1 MVNLKKSTG
10 YRVFQVF
17 NFLFLALI
25 VVFTLYPFI
34 YLMSTSLSSNNAVMH
49 GEVVLLPHQI
59 TFAAYNQMMNQV
71 AFWND
76 YRNTIMYTVLGTV
89 FDLALSTMC
98 AYPLSKRIPGRTII
112 LKLLVFTMFFSGGL
126 IPTFIL
132 VKTLHMTNTIWS
144 VIIPS
149 SVYVYNVIIM
159 RTFFEGIPS
168 SLEEAAE
175 IDGLNQIQVL
185 IRIVLP
191 LSKPI
196 LATMLL
202 FMAVQYWNDWFQA
215 LIYINNNNLYPVTL
229 FLRNIL
235 MGATLSSMNMTS
247 ANDSSFTLPQTLQS
261 ASVMLV
267 TIPILC
273 VYPFVQKYFVKGV
286 MIGAIKE

>member
-1 MVNLKKSTG
+1 MVNIKKSPG

-17 NFLFLALI
+17 NALI
-25 VVFTLYPFI
+25 LLLVVLITLYPFV
-34 YLMSTSLSSNNAVMH
+34 YVLSVSLSSNDAVMH
-49 GEVVLLPHQI
+49 GEVILFPHQV
-59 TFAAYNQMMNQV
+59 TFAAYRQMMNQS
-71 AFWND
+71 AFWLD
-76 YRNTIMYTVLGTV
+76 YRNTILYTVLGTA
-89 FDLALSTMC
+89 FDLVLTTMC
-98 AYPLSKRIPGRTII
+98 AYPLSKRIPGRGII

-159 RTFFEGIPS
+159 RTFFEGIPG

-175 IDGLNQIQVL
+175 IDGLDQIHVL
-185 IRIVLP
+185 LQIVLP

-215 LIYINNNNLYPVTL
+215 LIYLNDNSLYPVTL

-235 MGATLSSMNMTS
+235 MGATLSSQSLTTG
-247 ANDSSFTLPQTLQS
+247 NDSSFTLPQTLQS
-261 ASVMLV
+261 ASVMLI

>member
-1 MVNLKKSTG
+1 MVNIRKSPS
-10 YRVFQVF
+10 YRIFHIF
-17 NFLFLALI
+17 NALI
-25 VVFTLYPFI
+25 LLAIMLCTLYPFI
-34 YLMSTSLSSNNAVMH
+34 YLLSISLSSNNAVMH
-49 GEVVLLPHQI
+49 GSVIIFPHEI
-59 TFAAYNQMMNQV
+59 TLAAYRQMMNQS
-71 AFWND
+71 AFWLD
-76 YRNTIMYTVLGTV
+76 YRNTILYTVLGTA
-89 FDLALSTMC
+89 FDLTMSTMC
-98 AYPLSKRIPGRTII
+98 AYPLSKRLPGRGII
-112 LKLLVFTMFFSGGL
+112 LKLMVFTMFFSGGL

-132 VKTLHMTNTIWS
+132 VKTLHMTDTIWS

-159 RTFFEGIPS
+159 RTFFEGIPG
-168 SLEEAAE
+168 SLEEAAQ

-185 IRIVLP
+185 LQIVLP

-215 LIYINNNNLYPVTL
+215 LMYINNNSLYPVTL

-235 MGATLSSMNMTS
+235 MGATLTSQNMTT